1 MANMHRRTLTV
12 ITLGLIACAS
22 TLMLG
27 CSDTIGG
34 PTDAGTKFRLTV
46 LERSATT
53 VRLQWDPI
61 PNADGYTVDYLTGLT
76 ACNVQVPTHRNV
88 QEVGKVTT
96 VNVTGLTPSTDYHI
110 HVHRLVGASTQDI
123 TSSVFVRTSS
133 PGSAA
138 QPVTAADYQS
148 C

>member
-1 MANMHRRTLTV
+1 M
-12 ITLGLIACAS
+12 
-22 TLMLG
+22 
-27 CSDTIGG
+27 
-34 PTDAGTKFRLTV
+34 
-46 LERSATT
+46 
-53 VRLQWDPI
+53 
-61 PNADGYTVDYLTGLT
+61 
-76 ACNVQVPTHRNV
+76 
-88 QEVGKVTT
+88 EVGKVTT

-133 PGSAA
+133 PGSTA